1 MHVRSLKKIK
11 AYQFVGRVTKTGAIV
26 RFHCDLFHPPAEG
39 ESCHVTGC
47 VFDTQSK
54 LVKCQV
60 RRGTNSSDDSD
71 EGDEGDKDDEGD
83 RDNEDDEG
91 DEGDEGDKGD
101 EGDEDDKANPR
112 QTEPDAILESAKP
125 PAVPR
130 KRARISFDT

>member
-39 ESCHVTGC
+39 EPCHVTAC

-54 LVKCQV
+54 LVKFQV

-71 EGDEGDKDDEGD
+71 EGDEGDESDEGKFDDEGS
-83 RDNEDDEG
+83 EG
-91 DEGDEGDKGD
+91 GEGDEGDK
-101 EGDEDDKANPR
+101 DDKANPR
-112 QTEPDAILESAKP
+112 QAEPAAILESAKP